1 MPKYLLHGHYTIDG
15 LKGVLK
21 EGGTSRRNAIAK
33 LIESAGGTLEF
44 LLYAFGDDDYYI
56 FANLPDNNAATAI
69 SLTINASGAGVNKVT
84 VLITPEE
91 VDEAVKKHPSYRPP
105 GQ

>member
-1 MPKYLLHGHYTIDG
+1 MPKYLFHGNYTIDG

-21 EGGTSRRNAIAK
+21 EGGTGRSIAVAK
-33 LIESAGGTLEF
+33 LAQSLGGTLESF
-44 LLYAFGDDDYYI
+44 HFAFGGDDYFI
-56 FANLPDNNAATAI
+56 IVNLPDNNAATAV
-69 SLTINASGAGVNKVT
+69 SLIVSASGAVANKVT
-84 VLITPEE
+84 VLMTPEE